1 MNSSFIK
8 HLFPRVNL
16 WLLLL
21 QRYDVVIFK
30 YLNVRIYGKMLYF
43 QIAWDLNKMKI
54 NVKKNMLVNI
64 CLLEKND
71 FFAKVS
77 LFPLD

>member
-1 MNSSFIK
+1 
-8 HLFPRVNL
+8 
-16 WLLLL
+16 
-21 QRYDVVIFK
+21 
-30 YLNVRIYGKMLYF
+30 MLYF

-64 CLLEKND
+64 CLLEKSY

>member
-1 MNSSFIK
+1 
-8 HLFPRVNL
+8 
-16 WLLLL
+16 
-21 QRYDVVIFK
+21 
-30 YLNVRIYGKMLYF
+30 MLYF

-77 LFPLD
+77 LFPLDWLLQLSPFVSRNIFCKCAELLIRFCRVNY

>member
-1 MNSSFIK
+1 
-8 HLFPRVNL
+8 
-16 WLLLL
+16 
-21 QRYDVVIFK
+21 
-30 YLNVRIYGKMLYF
+30 MLYF

-64 CLLEKND
+64 CVLEKNY